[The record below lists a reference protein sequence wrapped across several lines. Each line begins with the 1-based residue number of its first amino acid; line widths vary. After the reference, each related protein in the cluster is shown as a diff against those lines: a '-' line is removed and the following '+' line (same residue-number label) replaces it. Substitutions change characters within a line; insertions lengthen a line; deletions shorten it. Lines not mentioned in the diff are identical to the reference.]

1 MDFFAVLYRSHSP
14 EEELFMLVIG
24 LVIACIYA
32 AYQSLRKFFKRLK
45 ANGWKYVPLPKWR
58 GNYEEVYAYLADNGM
73 EDVTYSHNEGISGYA
88 LDAVKSLDDIA
99 VGRSIHGAY
108 VSGIYRGYPVWL
120 SKVYLE
126 HIDSKENTEGS
137 IKGAVTGRESYYA
150 MGHHIYFSGEWYIFN
165 VKRNRQAGADL
176 FIVDQR
182 LIEEDGRHGPGRY
195 TQYKKRRL
203 NSPIDGRYNIFL
215 SDSNYGEV
223 TDYLD
228 EQTQALLMHLW
239 EQYKLLVCVV
249 GSKVHIG
256 VAGQKQNF
264 FHQHSESVEEWRAKQ
279 TLFAQLD
286 DLLTL
291 VERIGGQP
299 SKDDIFF

>member
-1 MDFFAVLYRSHSP
+1 MDFFAILSSQHIRI
-14 EEELFMLVIG
+14 EFMILMV
-24 LVIACIYA
+24 VIACIYT
-32 AYQSLRKFFKRLK
+32 AYQFLRKFFKRLK

-58 GNYEEVYAYLADNGM
+58 GDHEEVCAFLADNGM
-73 EDVTYSHNEGISGYA
+73 QDAGYSPDEGISGYA
-88 LDAVKSLDDIA
+88 LGAVKSLDDIA
-99 VGRSIHGAY
+99 AGDSTHGAY
-108 VSGIYRGYPVWL
+108 VSGFYQGYPVRL

-126 HIDSKENTEGS
+126 HIDSKETTEGA

-165 VKRNRQAGADL
+165 VKRHRQFSADL

-203 NSPIDGRYNIFL
+203 NSQIDGRYNIFL
-215 SDSNYGEV
+215 GDSNYGDI

-228 EQTQALLMHLW
+228 ERTQALLMRLW
-239 EQYKLLVCVV
+239 EQYSLLVCVV

-256 VAGQKQNF
+256 VAGRKQNF
-264 FHQHSESVEEWRAKQ
+264 FHQHSESGEEWRAKQ
-279 TLFAQLD
+279 TLFDQLN